1 MLQKYIFYFRK
12 QRFFLQISQKTCD
25 LEENYW
31 QKVAKK
37 TQIYW
42 KKVVTLQ
49 PKQWKKVAN
58 MLQRKI
64 IYRLEKWYQSGHYKA
79 PLVFGARQVGKT
91 TARHNLPPIVYGIID
106 IVQSYLLSFILVKE
120 RNKLSTNHGIKNELT
135 VFIQYWLFHI
145 FKKL

>member
-12 QRFFLQISQKTCD
+12 QSFFLQISQKTCD

-31 QKVAKK
+31 Q
-37 TQIYW
+37 
-42 KKVVTLQ
+42 
-49 PKQWKKVAN
+49 KVAN

-79 PLVFGARQVGKT
+79 PLVFGARQAGKT

-106 IVQSYLLSFILVKE
+106 IV
-120 RNKLSTNHGIKNELT
+120 
-135 VFIQYWLFHI
+135 
-145 FKKL
+145 

>member
-31 QKVAKK
+31 QKVA
-37 TQIYW
+37 
-42 KKVVTLQ
+42 
-49 PKQWKKVAN
+49 N
-58 MLQRKI
+58 MLKRKVI
-64 IYRLEKWYQSGHYKA
+64 DRLEKWYQSGHYKA

-106 IVQSYLLSFILVKE
+106 KV
-120 RNKLSTNHGIKNELT
+120 
-135 VFIQYWLFHI
+135 
-145 FKKL
+145 

>member
-25 LEENYW
+25 IEENYW
-31 QKVAKK
+31 Q
-37 TQIYW
+37 
-42 KKVVTLQ
+42 
-49 PKQWKKVAN
+49 KVAN

-106 IVQSYLLSFILVKE
+106 IV
-120 RNKLSTNHGIKNELT
+120 
-135 VFIQYWLFHI
+135 
-145 FKKL
+145 